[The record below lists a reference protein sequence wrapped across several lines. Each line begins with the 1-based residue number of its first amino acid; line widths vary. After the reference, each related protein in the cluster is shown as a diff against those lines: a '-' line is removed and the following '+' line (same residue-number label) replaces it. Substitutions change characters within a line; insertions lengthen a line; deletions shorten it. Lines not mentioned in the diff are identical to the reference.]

1 MTALS
6 AKLQDFI
13 TQSNLKED
21 VGEWLVSVGIL
32 GYEEMA
38 PPPLG
43 GRSWWIWTFR
53 GKRMR
58 LDNSADNST

>member
-21 VGEWLVSVGIL
+21 VSEWLVSVGIL
-32 GYEEMA
+32 GYEEVA
-38 PPPLG
+38 LLADDLAG
-43 GRSWWIWTFR
+43 GRLPLVD
-53 GKRMR
+53 
-58 LDNSADNST
+58 LDIPRQEDASGQ